1 MTLFFFAFLKLI
13 YRKPKREV
21 KMAKCSK
28 KATRCLH
35 AAVFTE
41 KAWSI
46 KDLFFIYL
54 AKTKI
59 FSSGVPSGQNIPILP
74 AQVAN

>member
-1 MTLFFFAFLKLI
+1 MTPFFFAFLKLI
-13 YRKPKREV
+13 CWKPKRKV
-21 KMAKCSK
+21 KMAKCSM

-54 AKTKI
+54 AKQESFHAGSRGDKI
-59 FSSGVPSGQNIPILP
+59 SPILP